1 MVTGMDR
8 FRAYFKDY
16 QASYILIGGVAA
28 SISMELLGEPFR
40 TTKDLD
46 VVLVVEALDQAFVRQ
61 FWRFIKDGGY
71 TIRQNGGTA
80 GVSPVFYRFQQPED
94 KAFPAQIEL
103 FCRVPDG
110 LLHDE
115 AARMT
120 RVPVEEQAAS
130 LSAIILD
137 DEYYRYLLNGVSCTE
152 EVSHISADRL
162 VPLKAHAWL
171 NKKAQVEQG
180 LQVDGRDL
188 KKHFKDVIALA
199 PLLSE
204 GMVKLPERVAHDMAE
219 FLRQVPT
226 ELASNPQAYRGV
238 DAERLVETI
247 KGAFAIPAP

>member
-1 MVTGMDR
+1 
-8 FRAYFKDY
+8 
-16 QASYILIGGVAA
+16 
-28 SISMELLGEPFR
+28 
-40 TTKDLD
+40 
-46 VVLVVEALDQAFVRQ
+46 
-61 FWRFIKDGGY
+61 
-71 TIRQNGGTA
+71 
-80 GVSPVFYRFQQPED
+80 
-94 KAFPAQIEL
+94 
-103 FCRVPDG
+103 
-110 LLHDE
+110 
-115 AARMT
+115 MT

-152 EVSHISADRL
+152 EVSHIIADRL

-180 LQVDGRDL
+180 FQVDGRDL
-188 KKHFKDVIALA
+188 KKHFRDVIALA
-199 PLLSE
+199 PLLRE